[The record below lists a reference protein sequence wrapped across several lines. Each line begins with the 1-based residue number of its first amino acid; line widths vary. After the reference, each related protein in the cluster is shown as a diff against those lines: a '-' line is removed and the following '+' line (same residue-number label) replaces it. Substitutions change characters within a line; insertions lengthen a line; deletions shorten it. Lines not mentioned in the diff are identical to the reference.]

1 LATALTAAPTE
12 PVKLGALGLS
22 GLGIPADKLQY
33 YSDHL
38 AQQLSVSGVR
48 VITQAELA
56 ALIGLE
62 RQKELLGCA
71 NDSGTCTAEI
81 TAALGV
87 DGIVTGS
94 LGFHGD
100 EFQLDIK
107 VVATG
112 DKPPLSVYSQR
123 GATRSLLDEIDLAAW
138 QVAIDVLHVLR
149 PGTPPPPK
157 PAPVVRGASA
167 LRHLAWIPV
176 TASFLVAL
184 VSAPFFSAAK
194 SDHDL
199 LTYTPA
205 LNFYTTTPQQ
215 YAQMGNSA
223 QTTAGLLVAG
233 AGLLMAVGLFI
244 FTWFSLR

>member
-1 LATALTAAPTE
+1 
-12 PVKLGALGLS
+12 VKLGALGLS

-38 AQQLSVSGVR
+38 AQRLSVSGVR
-48 VITQAELA
+48 VVTQAELA

-71 NDSGTCTAEI
+71 NDSGTCNAEI
-81 TAALGV
+81 AAALGV

-94 LGFHGD
+94 LGFHGE

-107 VVATG
+107 VIATG

-123 GATRSLLDEIDLAAW
+123 GPTKALLDEIDLAAW
-138 QVAIDVLHVLR
+138 QVATDVLRVLR
-149 PGTPPPPK
+149 PLTPPPPK
-157 PAPVVRGASA
+157 PTPGVRVSSG
-167 LRHLAWIPV
+167 LRHLGWIPIG
-176 TASFLVAL
+176 ASFLVAL
-184 VSAPFFSAAK
+184 VSVPYFLTAK
-194 SDHDL
+194 SDHDEL
-199 LTYTPA
+199 AYRPA
-205 LNFYTTTPQQ
+205 LDFYSTTPQQ

-233 AGLLMAVGLFI
+233 AGLLMAIGVAI